1 MLETFANIVKVKELK
16 KKLLFTAAMLIV
28 FRLGKFIPTPGIDV
42 NALAMAMDD
51 GAGGALQKLLSLADM
66 FTGGAMRAGA
76 IFGLGVMPY
85 ITASIIFQLLV
96 GIVPSLE
103 RLQREG
109 PSGRKKIQQW
119 TRLST
124 VGLCAIQAI
133 MLCKSMLAQR
143 DMAGGGASILVPVDV
158 MSDTMFYFY
167 GILCLT
173 CGSMFLMWLGEQIDE
188 FGIGN
193 GMSLLIMAGI
203 IARMPET
210 IYELRNGFSVGVG
223 SGGSIGFGTV
233 FVLVIMFVL
242 MVLAVVLITLG
253 QRRIPVQ
260 QAKATRG
267 RRVYGGQRSYLP
279 LRVNQSGVIPI
290 IFAQSILMLPPILLS
305 VIFGEN
311 ASSRIFPVNGYMYTI
326 SYILFIVFFC
336 YFYTAVTFNPNEMA
350 DNLKQSG
357 SYVPGIRPGMRTA
370 EYFERI
376 MTRIALAGSIFLS
389 FVAIVPNI
397 IYGFMPEVG
406 YNVSS
411 FLGGTG
417 LLIVVGVALDLVQ
430 RVENHLLM
438 RNYDGFMKGG
448 KPVRGRMG

>member
-1 MLETFANIVKVKELK
+1 MLETFSNIIKVQELK
-16 KKLLFTAAMLIV
+16 KKLLFTGLMLVV
-28 FRLGKFIPTPGIDV
+28 FRLGKFIPTPGINV
-42 NALAMAMDD
+42 AELAQA
-51 GAGGALQKLLSLADM
+51 AGGGAEGALGKLMNLADM
-66 FTGGAMRAGA
+66 FTGGAMQAGA

-96 GIVPSLE
+96 GIVPALE

-109 PSGRKKIQQW
+109 PSGRKRIAQY

-124 VGLCAIQAI
+124 VFLCIVQAV
-133 MLCKSMLAQR
+133 MLCGALLANREQ
-143 DMAGGGASILVPVDV
+143 DSHSILVSKDV
-158 MSDTMFYFY
+158 MSNGMFYFY
-167 GILCLT
+167 GIVCLT
-173 CGSMFLMWLGEQIDE
+173 SGSLFLMWLGEQIDE

-203 IARMPET
+203 IARMPQTLGE
-210 IYELRNGFSVGVG
+210 IWNEFSPAAGVNAG
-223 SGGSIGFGTV
+223 DIGFGTI
-233 FVLVIMFVL
+233 FMLVIMFVA

-290 IFAQSILMLPPILLS
+290 IFAQSILMLPPILLT
-305 VIFGEN
+305 VLFGEES
-311 ASSRIFPVNGYMYTI
+311 AGRVFPTYGYMYTVL
-326 SYILFIVFFC
+326 YILLIVFFC
-336 YFYTAVTFNPNEMA
+336 YFYTAVTFNPNEMS

-357 SYVPGIRPGMRTA
+357 SYVPGIRPGKRTA
-370 EYFERI
+370 EYLERI
-376 MTRIALAGSIFLS
+376 MTRIALAGAIFLS
-389 FVAIVPNI
+389 FVAIVPAIISYGLNI
-397 IYGFMPEVG
+397 PYS
-406 YNVSS
+406 VSS

-438 RNYDGFMKGG
+438 RNYEGFIKGG
-448 KPVRGRMG
+448 KTVRGRAG